1 MLWIA
6 LATALSV
13 SQADAVVARVGGE
26 PITVGDVSARA
37 KASGLPPMAALEN
50 VIQETVCA
58 QAALA
63 DGFAARSDVRAQLE
77 AERRR
82 LAVQHLLE
90 VLVYPT
96 IVATDAE
103 IEAAFHARADQ
114 VRLSMVVRATPG
126 EALAALQRLQHGG
139 SLLDE
144 AKQSSDPV
152 IQAKSGILG
161 WVARGALVPEL
172 ARLAF
177 EAPLLTPVGPI
188 EVPKGFAVA
197 VVHERHFGEDAAL
210 ARDEPSL
217 RRIVELSKRDDAAER
232 FVSELRRKR
241 QAKVDREFLARTGDR
256 AEASREELDHPV
268 ATAGTV
274 SVRYD
279 EIAAPMTVAVGDTS
293 HGASGRAPLEMK
305 ERLAWQLLDQRLLV
319 DEALARRMDRGPEL
333 ARALHVIER
342 AVLADAY
349 AWTAGQGEAGGDDV
363 SGSPCRDRARQAI
376 KARIAT
382 LRREAR
388 VQLDEAVLPSL
399 LGRH

>member
-6 LATALSV
+6 LAVALSV
-13 SQADAVVARVGGE
+13 SQSDAIVARVEGE
-26 PITVGDVSARA
+26 PITIGDVSSRA
-37 KASGLPPMAALEN
+37 KAAGLPPMAALEN
-50 VIQETVCA
+50 VILETVCA
-58 QAALA
+58 QAARA
-63 DGFAARSDVRAQLE
+63 DGFATRSDVRAQLE

-90 VLVYPT
+90 VVVYPT

-126 EALAALQRLQHGG
+126 EALAALQRLLHGG

-161 WVARGALVPEL
+161 WVARGALVPDL
-172 ARLAF
+172 ARMAF

-188 EVPKGFAVA
+188 EVPMGFAVV
-197 VVHERHFGEDAAL
+197 VVHARQLGDDAAL
-210 ARDEPSL
+210 ARDEPTL

-232 FVSELRRKR
+232 FVRRLRRKR
-241 QAKVDREFLARTGDR
+241 QAKVDRELLARTGDR
-256 AEASREELDHPV
+256 AASREDLDRPV
-268 ATAGTV
+268 ATAGRV

-279 EIAAPMTVAVGDTS
+279 EIAPPMAVALGDAS
-293 HGASGRAPLEMK
+293 RGGSGRAPLEVK
-305 ERLAWQLLDQRLLV
+305 ERLAWQLLDQRLLA
-319 DEALARRMDRGPEL
+319 DEALARRMDRGPEQ
-333 ARALHVIER
+333 ARALHSIER

-349 AWTAGQGEAGGDDV
+349 AWTAGHGEVGRGDV
-363 SGSPCRDRARQAI
+363 PRSRCGDRARQAI
-376 KARIAT
+376 TARVAT

-399 LGRH
+399 LGGRP

>member
-6 LATALSV
+6 LAVALSV
-13 SQADAVVARVGGE
+13 SQSDAIVARVEGE
-26 PITVGDVSARA
+26 PITIGDVSSRA
-37 KASGLPPMAALEN
+37 KAAGLPPMAALEN
-50 VIQETVCA
+50 VILETVCA
-58 QAALA
+58 QAARA
-63 DGFAARSDVRAQLE
+63 DGFATRSDVRAQLE

-90 VLVYPT
+90 VVVYPT

-126 EALAALQRLQHGG
+126 EALAALQRLLHGG

-177 EAPLLTPVGPI
+177 DAPLLTPVGPI

-197 VVHERHFGEDAAL
+197 VVHERHLGEDAAL
-210 ARDEPSL
+210 VRDEPSL

-232 FVSELRRKR
+232 FVRRLRRKR
-241 QAKVDREFLARTGDR
+241 QAKVDRELLARTGDR
-256 AEASREELDHPV
+256 AASREDLDRPV
-268 ATAGTV
+268 ATAGRV
-274 SVRYD
+274 SVRYE
-279 EIAAPMTVAVGDTS
+279 EIAAPMTGALGDAS

-305 ERLAWQLLDQRLLV
+305 ERLAWQLLDQRLLAA
-319 DEALARRMDRGPEL
+319 EALARRMDRGPEQ
-333 ARALHVIER
+333 ARALRSIER

-349 AWTAGQGEAGGDDV
+349 TWTAGHGEVGRGDAPPSRCV
-363 SGSPCRDRARQAI
+363 DRARRAVT
-376 KARIAT
+376 ARVAK
-382 LRREAR
+382 LRLEAR

-399 LGRH
+399 LHGG